1 MAGGTRARSRA
12 NKARPTQ
19 YEMASVIK
27 KEIQERSDKKYSQ
40 GSHTN
45 IKASCLKNDTEFK
58 KIFGLTK
65 DLRVCLT
72 RIPDHLG
79 SGKGFNFFN
88 SLVKSSSYKDANFV
102 VKEEEK
108 QSFSKKRKAETLKKM
123 GKTKK
128 RKIENADDTVMN
140 VMNGTDVASSQ
151 LLSSILPTSDI
162 SQPNIVTSHSTTGE
176 DKRTEAEH
184 CSHEKQEKGTLSSST
199 SCEQSTFFNR
209 SFTEDIFPVTPP
221 ELEETI
227 RDEKIRRLKQIL
239 REKEAALEEL
249 RKKMYQKQ

>member
-1 MAGGTRARSRA
+1 MWSFFFFSRFQ
-12 NKARPTQ
+12 TQ
-19 YEMASVIK
+19 YEMASIVK
-27 KEIQERSDKKYSQ
+27 KEIQEKGNNKKYSQ

-45 IKASCLKNDTEFK
+45 IKASCLKNDAEFK
-58 KIFGLTK
+58 KLFGLTK

-72 RIPDHLG
+72 RIPDHLS
-79 SGKGFNFFN
+79 SGKSFNSFN
-88 SLVKSSSYKDANFV
+88 SLMKSSSYKDANIV
-102 VKEEEK
+102 VKKEEKK
-108 QSFSKKRKAETLKKM
+108 QSFSKKRKAETMKM
-123 GKTKK
+123 GNTKK
-128 RKIENADDTVMN
+128 IKIENADDTVMSI
-140 VMNGTDVASSQ
+140 MNGTDVASSQ
-151 LLSSILPTSDI
+151 PLSSILPTSDI
-162 SQPNIVTSHSTTGE
+162 SQHNIVTSHSTTRE

-199 SCEQSTFFNR
+199 SFEQSTFLNKNFM
-209 SFTEDIFPVTPP
+209 EDIFPVTPP